1 MDLINHKC
9 QCIPF
14 ASHRT
19 VHTLACRCQT
29 RVWGFGT
36 DGWDI
41 HPAAVL
47 LNSMLISSHENKQ
60 CMTENVTS
68 LWQPSSNKSIRLQ
81 MIHITE
87 SHSQRALLYLCS
99 IRPAATWTDRVI
111 SWHRVFKT
119 HTVEQRSIWVWQ
131 PRVWIR
137 PVKASCWKYPDCIL
151 RVDCCS
157 FNFSRRLKMW
167 STDQWENWF
176 WTGHW
181 KLQQSTCL
189 PVTCWHLLSSEWNWK
204 F

>member
-41 HPAAVL
+41 QPAAVL

-157 FNFSRRLKMW
+157 FNSFPDIWKCGQQIHER
-167 STDQWENWF
+167 TDSEQV
-176 WTGHW
+176 TGNYS
-181 KLQQSTCL
+181 KARAF
-189 PVTCWHLLSSEWNWK
+189 P
-204 F
+204 